1 MRKGELGLQRAEK
14 IAELKER
21 YNELITAV
29 QEVDEILY
37 PVFYTRVG
45 LPPRIER
52 LFSAI
57 FKSFPENE
65 FMSKQNY
72 INFCNEIKEMEEIF
86 DKASIGMRKY
96 SSDFGEISYAEF
108 LWLAGEC
115 LEVGT
120 YDSLICPEYP
130 CTGEILCNGKFSYYE
145 IGDETNEIVIDSP
158 EKCWEYLKESYDA
171 LED

>member
-1 MRKGELGLQRAEK
+1 MKKGELGLQRTEK

-21 YNELITAV
+21 YNELVATV
-29 QEVDEILY
+29 KEVDEILY

-57 FKSFPENE
+57 FKTFPENE
-65 FMSKQNY
+65 FMSKQDY
-72 INFCNEIKEMEEIF
+72 IDFCNEIKEIEEIF

-96 SSDFGEISYAEF
+96 SSDFGEISYAEL

-130 CTGEILCNGKFSYYE
+130 CTSEILCNGKFSYYE
-145 IGDETNEIVIDSP
+145 TGDETNEIVIDSP

>member
-1 MRKGELGLQRAEK
+1 MKKGELGLQRTEK

-21 YNELITAV
+21 YNELIAAV

-37 PVFYTRVG
+37 PVFYTKVG

-72 INFCNEIKEMEEIF
+72 ISFCNEIKEIEEIF
-86 DKASIGMRKY
+86 DKANIGIRKY
-96 SSDFGEISYAEF
+96 SSDFGESVMQNSF
-108 LWLAGEC
+108 GLL
-115 LEVGT
+115 V
-120 YDSLICPEYP
+120 
-130 CTGEILCNGKFSYYE
+130 N
-145 IGDETNEIVIDSP
+145 V
-158 EKCWEYLKESYDA
+158 
-171 LED
+171 

>member
-1 MRKGELGLQRAEK
+1 MRNCTVVTVGTKEIKIKVDEK
-14 IAELKER
+14 ATHV
-21 YNELITAV
+21 ELI
-29 QEVDEILY
+29 ESLKKKMNKLKDIYEDEKLPIRFAGKIL
-37 PVFYTRVG
+37 R
-45 LPPRIER
+45 
-52 LFSAI
+52 
-57 FKSFPENE
+57 
-65 FMSKQNY
+65 
-72 INFCNEIKEMEEIF
+72 IKEMEEIF

-130 CTGEILCNGKFSYYE
+130 CTSEILCNGKFSYYE
-145 IGDETNEIVIDSP
+145 IGDETNEIIIDSP